1 MVPWCGYTDDLIL
14 FMQDIHLMQRATTIF
29 DEVFTNYGLCIN
41 VSKTESMS
49 LKSSKFKYI
58 DSFISQANLTRE
70 ILKLIAVYRW
80 HTQNLLP

>member
-49 LKSSKFKYI
+49 LNSTEFKYI
-58 DSFISQANLTRE
+58 DRFISQNKTNMEDIETNHRIQVA
-70 ILKLIAVYRW
+70 
-80 HTQNLLP
+80 